1 MIPSDVASRLQVTA
15 DAALRPVANIQEITD
30 KLAGLAPGQRLMAD
44 IQALMPNG
52 TYRAIINQR
61 DVTLALPFA
70 AKAGDSLELEVVST
84 DGKLTLAVLSRPPG
98 EGGKVPVESVPTT
111 LSRTGQLI
119 GSLFGNAGDTQS
131 GPAPTALNGNR
142 PLAGSP
148 PISAQDILPQL
159 KQAITR
165 SGLFYESHQAE
176 WVNGRFDKNALLQ
189 EPQGRLPPRFAPT
202 AVSLGLLAQNP
213 ASIFTPQGQTIA
225 TTHPDADQANV
236 ANNALPQEAPSG
248 LPSRLA
254 PTATAPGLFAQN
266 PASIFTSQGQ
276 MIATTHPDADQ
287 ANVANNALPQEA
299 PSGLP
304 SRLAPTATAPG
315 LFVQNPA
322 ATLTQQGQMIAT
334 TYPGVDQANGDNK
347 NALPQETP
355 SGLPSRSVPT
365 ATAPGLFVQNPASA
379 LTTLGALGELPTTVL
394 PGDVTAQQQT
404 TPTTTQANERFDASY
419 RSIDSQQLPVM
430 TAEGRPE
437 KNTASTGF
445 AAQSSSSSPTTS
457 STSPSQLVAAP
468 ALPLVQQQL
477 EALATQ
483 NFVWQGQV
491 WPGQTMRWEIEEEAS
506 HRGTESEESDDGD
519 ESASRW
525 QTRLRLTLPRLGEV
539 DVQIKLQGQEI
550 TLALTTG
557 SANTQSLLR
566 NAAEALRSQLGEAGL
581 ALSSLGVT
589 PAKESA

>member
-142 PLAGSP
+142 PLAGAP

-213 ASIFTPQGQTIA
+213 ASIFTSQAQTIA

-254 PTATAPGLFAQN
+254 PT
-266 PASIFTSQGQ
+266 
-276 MIATTHPDADQ
+276 
-287 ANVANNALPQEA
+287 
-299 PSGLP
+299 
-304 SRLAPTATAPG
+304 TATATG
-315 LFVQNPA
+315 LFVQNSA

-379 LTTLGALGELPTTVL
+379 LTTLGALGELPTIAL

-404 TPTTTQANERFDASY
+404 TPATTQANERFDASY

-437 KNTASTGF
+437 KNTASAGF